1 MVPEHNVTC
10 AISRGF
16 TMWWLECPSRVRD
29 KPLKKAKQHGLF
41 LGLDEY
47 AWLDLLGQV

>member
-1 MVPEHNVTC
+1 MLLRVNDRL
-10 AISRGF
+10 RGRPYGQ
-16 TMWWLECPSRVRD
+16 WPSRVRD